1 MIGDGSDQATRSRT
15 TMTRKTDSKNRPQ
28 LQAMLSENE
37 DLLRPIVQ
45 MAVQE
50 FLEAEMKEA
59 VGAAKGERSTER
71 LGYRSGY
78 YPRKLI
84 TRVGTLELR
93 VPQDRQGRF
102 STEIFSRYQRSEKA
116 LVAALVEMY
125 VQGVSTRK
133 VKAISEELCGH
144 EFSAST
150 ISELNTKLD
159 GELERF
165 ARQTLEAEYPYLI
178 LDARYEKVREE
189 GVIRSRAV
197 LVAIG
202 IDWEGRRRILGVELA
217 NRESATSWREF
228 LLGLKARGLRG
239 VRLAIS
245 DDHQGLKRAIAEVIP
260 ETAWQRCYV
269 HFLRNALDHLPRKA
283 DDDCLTELRWLYDRR
298 DAAEARLHLRAWL
311 ERWSAKYQKL
321 CAWVEESIEETWTFY
336 RSPREHH
343 KHLKSTNLLERLNQ
357 ELKRRTHVVRIFP
370 NEASCLRLIR
380 ALACEQHE
388 EWLDGPLYLD
398 MQPLREQLKPALQ
411 IAA

>member
-1 MIGDGSDQATRSRT
+1 
-15 TMTRKTDSKNRPQ
+15 MTRKSSSKSVEE
-28 LQAMLSENE
+28 LKVMLSQEE

-45 MAVQE
+45 IAVQE
-50 FLEAEMKEA
+50 FLEAEMQEA
-59 VGAAKGERSTER
+59 LGVGKGERSAER

-178 LDARYEKVREE
+178 VDARYEKVRED

-202 IDWEGRRRILGVELA
+202 IDWEVRRRILGVELA
-217 NRESATSWREF
+217 HRESATSWREF

-311 ERWSAKYQKL
+311 ERWSAKYPKL